1 MFVLVVELKIKPDHV
16 EGFRELIANQARR
29 SVADEP
35 GCHQFDVSQAE
46 EDASMFLA
54 YEVYADAAALDA
66 HMQTEWYAEFLER
79 ARPMMDGEPS
89 FRRLYRSVANAK

>member
-1 MFVLVVELKIKPDHV
+1 M
-16 EGFRELIANQARR
+16 
-29 SVADEP
+29 
-35 GCHQFDVSQAE
+35 
-46 EDASMFLA
+46 A